1 MNSPIKPIGFC
12 VTLLLLNACAS
23 QPVNLQTPGQKAET
37 KTPQTVFSQSQ
48 PLPPK
53 LTPQMRTSGQL
64 TLSGGQ
70 VQMQLQLPPL
80 PQPEGFQTKALDL
93 SRAKTI
99 KATLTNLDPNFVYVP
114 QGANSA
120 GELPYPADGVLN
132 LTFKSILKTHTRLIA
147 RIKVFDENNQFIS
160 GSAISSVFDNREN
173 TLANINFRT
182 TPTALILENMLNSNA
197 FLAKSI
203 PLEEV
208 QNLVDTIIAV
218 DGSGK
223 ATTYLTSPDLVDTRQ
238 LANDILQRN
247 SAKLDVSN
255 NYVKVG
261 GTLNLTV
268 SGLVELDT
276 VNLRPSVAS
285 LPNIEGLGN
294 GSLNFAGIGEG
305 TNFNLTTS
313 DGSEIGTPY
322 TYTVSPTPFA
332 IVENGTTNLTITAT
346 PATPVLTSLNPS
358 TSGLGGTVTLNGSD
372 FHKSVLGNQ
381 VTIGGQIAQVD
392 AVSVDRKQLTVKVP
406 DGLAIGN
413 QNVQVS
419 VGSVSSAV
427 MALNIAN
434 PPAITGLNLSTGKSG
449 DKVVISGSGFN
460 GATAVK
466 FNGTDAF
473 AYTVDSNTQI
483 SAQVPFGNVST
494 GKISVVTP
502 AGTALS
508 VGNYTISPSSKI
520 WLVKANAVGTG
531 SSNNWNNA
539 FPSLQT
545 ALTNASANDEIWVAA
560 GTYKPGPARAN
571 TFTLKSNVPV
581 YGGFAGTEVIRTAR
595 DFTNNISILDGDVS
609 GNDNVVVTASDPNR
623 SENNEHVVTANT
635 ANTTI
640 DGFTIQ
646 GGNANG
652 ANPGG
657 GALDIELVPMTVNN
671 LVFKA
676 NSGVNGGAVLI
687 NGGAGATISNSSFTN
702 NASSSSGAGVFS
714 MGSATPI
721 LSNVRFTNNTS
732 GNGGGLY
739 VNSGTTT
746 INNGV
751 FSGNTATGPLGG
763 GGMYVSNG
771 GSNAVLSKVVFSGN
785 TAPNGGGMYT
795 FTSNPTLTNVIFT
808 GNTATNQGGGFF
820 NNSNGNPKLVNV
832 TFNSNTATSGGSAF
846 YNSTGSPGF
855 VNVLLWNNVFGN
867 IALPGSQGNFTAGAN
882 PFTAIAD
889 PDGADNVWFT
899 ADDGLQLAAGDPA
912 LNQGIASF
920 AGFTLPT
927 TDITGLVSRPQNGS
941 FDPGAYEKLPAPLSF
956 TGFSP
961 SSGKSGDQI
970 TITGAGF
977 TGTNSVKI
985 NGVEVPEF
993 TVDSA
998 TQITARV
1005 PFGKVA
1011 SGLVSVSTP
1020 TGTVQSGSNFI
1031 INRRIYLVKA
1041 NAVGNGSGNNWTN
1054 AYPSLRTALVQ
1065 AVANDQI
1072 WVAAGVYKPVVPV
1085 NPASVS
1091 QYERS
1096 VSFVLKPSVAVYGG
1110 FAGNEMTLAA
1120 RNFDTQ
1126 ISELSGD
1133 IDNVTDV
1140 YDTTVSDDLTHAGI
1154 AGNSFIVVRGADS
1167 ATLDGFTIRGGNSGN
1182 SLYPRGGAIYSNSQS
1197 LTLKNLNLIGNSGVE
1212 GGAIFSE
1219 GNGLVCDNLTFK
1231 WNKAFNKGGGLMV
1244 LNSNSTLNKVFFI
1257 ENRAS
1262 YGGGLYALQTS
1273 NSQFKNMVFSRNY
1286 AGDGGGIWHASSN
1299 SNTISNAVFHENR
1312 AHALFTGKGGGI
1324 YLIGGL
1330 NMVNVSFNRNTAS
1343 SGTGS
1348 SIYSSGVT
1356 PLLANVLFIQNPP
1369 YPENLPVSGINT
1381 QKGNLIFANTNF
1393 EPFINRDLPAG
1404 PDGIWLTA
1412 DDGLRL
1418 KSTALTILDKGV
1430 NTLSGVTIP
1439 TTDILGAN
1447 RIGLPEPGAYE
1458 GGF

>member
-223 ATTYLTSPDLVDTRQ
+223 ATTYLTSPELVDTRQ

-313 DGSEIGTPY
+313 DGNEKGTTY

-466 FNGTDAF
+466 FNGSDAF
-473 AYTVDSNTQI
+473 AYTVDNNTQI
-483 SAQVPFGNVST
+483 TAQVPFGNVTT

-545 ALTNASANDEIWVAA
+545 ALANASANDEIWVAA

-609 GNDNVVVTASDPNR
+609 GNDNPVVTTGDANR
-623 SENNEHVVTANT
+623 NENNERVVTSTT

-646 GGNANG
+646 GGNTLGLSSDGGGFNIANG
-652 ANPGG
+652 TSSTISNMIFRANT
-657 GALDIELVPMTVNN
+657 A
-671 LVFKA
+671 
-676 NSGVNGGAVLI
+676 I
-687 NGGAGATISNSSFTN
+687 NGGGLFINAGNPTVTNVTFIN
-702 NASSSSGAGVFS
+702 NATTSSGAGLFN
-714 MGSATPI
+714 MGSANPT
-721 LSNVRFTNNTS
+721 LNNVKFSGNTC

-739 VNSGTTT
+739 VNSGTVTV
-746 INNGV
+746 NNGV
-751 FSGNTATGPLGG
+751 FSSNTATGPLGG

-771 GSNAVLSKVVFSGN
+771 GANAVLNKVVFSGN
-785 TAPNGGGMYT
+785 TAPNGGGVYT

-927 TDITGLVSRPQNGS
+927 TDITTLVSRPQNGS
-941 FDPGAYEKLPAPLSF
+941 FDPGAYEKLPAPLSL

-961 SSGKSGDQI
+961 SNGKSGDQI

-998 TQITARV
+998 NQITARV

-1020 TGTVQSGSNFI
+1020 TGNVLSAGNFTVNS
-1031 INRRIYLVKA
+1031 RIYLVKA
-1041 NAVGNGSGNNWTN
+1041 NAVGNGSGNNWSN
-1054 AYPSLRTALVQ
+1054 AYPSLQTALAQ
-1065 AVANDQI
+1065 ALANDQI
-1072 WVAAGVYKPVVPV
+1072 WVAAGVYKPVVPI

-1091 QYERS
+1091 LSERG

-1110 FAGNEMTLAA
+1110 FAGTEMTLTA

-1140 YDTTVSDDLTHAGI
+1140 YDTTISDGLTHTGI
-1154 AGNSFIVVRGADS
+1154 AGNSFNIVKGANL
-1167 ATLDGFTIRGGNSGN
+1167 AILDGFTLRGGNANGVG
-1182 SLYPRGGAIYSNSQS
+1182 PDQDRGGAVLTAHQA
-1197 LTLKNLNLIGNSGVE
+1197 LTLNNLIFIGNTANSGGALNSVGNGLIGN
-1212 GGAIFSE
+1212 
-1219 GNGLVCDNLTFK
+1219 NLTFK
-1231 WNKAFNKGGGLMV
+1231 WNKAYYGGGMV
-1244 LNSNSTLNKVFFI
+1244 TAGNPSLNKAVFI
-1257 ENRAS
+1257 ENEGS
-1262 YGGGLYALQTS
+1262 SGGALYMNYATS
-1273 NSQFKNMVFSRNY
+1273 LQFKNMVFSRNKAN
-1286 AGDGGGIWHASSN
+1286 AGGALHNSSAV
-1299 SNTISNAVFHENR
+1299 TISNAVFYDNK
-1312 AHALFTGKGGGI
+1312 AKLSGPGI
-1324 YLIGGL
+1324 YNMSGNIRLVNATFTDEIGTVGTSIV
-1330 NMVNVSFNRNTAS
+1330 VN
-1343 SGTGS
+1343 SGTPRL
-1348 SIYSSGVT
+1348 T
-1356 PLLANVLFIQNPP
+1356 NVLFVNDPSIPANLATSGNNANSGNIYHT
-1369 YPENLPVSGINT
+1369 YPRAQTSID
-1381 QKGNLIFANTNF
+1381 
-1393 EPFINRDLPAG
+1393 PFINRALPAG

-1418 KSTALTILDKGV
+1418 KSTATSILDKGV
-1430 NTLSGVTIP
+1430 SAISGVTIP